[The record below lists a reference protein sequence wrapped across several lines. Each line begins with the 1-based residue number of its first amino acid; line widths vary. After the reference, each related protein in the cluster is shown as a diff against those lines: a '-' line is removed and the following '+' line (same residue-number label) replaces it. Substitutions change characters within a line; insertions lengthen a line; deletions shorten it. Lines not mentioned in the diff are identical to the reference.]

1 MGRVDKNIA
10 LMRVHLKRCIR
21 RYHRAIFAWYLS
33 AMLNNIIVLFDLLVA
48 ETPELRRSKQ
58 GMGYRHYFQNEMGN
72 VLIEHGIQLAEDEW
86 VQRNTTVVNNFMHR
100 VPSADPLGT
109 KDPL

>member
-1 MGRVDKNIA
+1 
-10 LMRVHLKRCIR
+10 
-21 RYHRAIFAWYLS
+21 
-33 AMLNNIIVLFDLLVA
+33 MLNNIIVLFDLLVA

-86 VQRNTTVVNNFMHR
+86 VQRNTTVVNNFMRR